1 MPRVTN
7 ANRIKQLEAELAHAK
22 TAAVHNKDGWDKA
35 SRTAAEAIAVRDHQA
50 RQLADLQERLAAAL
64 SEADR
69 MRGYIERVQEDDV
82 VREDLVTTG
91 DPAGEQVLEPK
102 RRPTRFE
109 RPGDHSAMGEVD
121 DRFPARF
128 HGCHHDGDRPR
139 KPLHWIRYGR
149 TAL

>member
-1 MPRVTN
+1 MTRVTK
-7 ANRIKQLEAELAHAK
+7 ADRIKQLEAERDHAK
-22 TAAVHNKDGWDKA
+22 TAATHNKDGWDRA

-102 RRPTRFE
+102 RRPTRFA
-109 RPGDHSAMGEVD
+109 RPGDHSPMGAVD
-121 DRFPARF
+121 DRFPERF
-128 HGCHHDGDRPR
+128 DGRHRDGDRPR
-139 KPLHWIRYGR
+139 KLLHWIRYGR
-149 TAL
+149 SAL